1 VPLQNGCRAPLCVLE
16 YCSYFRVEV
25 WQENIVNKQVPFPRI
40 VLAFLTGLLLVSLAF
55 GSGFVVASF
64 QPRQSQ
70 SKAVHTNST
79 LPNPGPLSIFQEA
92 WDLIERDFFGSLPT
106 NRERVYGAVRGLLET
121 VDDPYTTFVEPIPR
135 RFEQDDLRG
144 SYGGI
149 GVALNRAANGQVV
162 LSPFRDSPA
171 AQAGI
176 LEGDVLLAVDDVR
189 ITPEMDVSQEVTA
202 LIRGEVGT
210 TVTLIIHR
218 GAETLTF
225 SIARQAIE
233 IPSVAW
239 HVLDQAPNLGYV
251 QVSSFTDR
259 TADELKDALDELLEG
274 DMDGLVLDLR
284 NNGGGLLQA
293 AIDVTDQFID
303 GGVVLYE
310 RRKGQE
316 EKSYVA
322 NQGELAPQIPLVVLV
337 NHGTA
342 SASEIVAGAI
352 QDHERGLLVG
362 EPTFGKGSVQLIF
375 DLSDGSSLH
384 VTAARWYTPDRHQLD
399 SVGLTPNLSVDADP
413 QSDSDAQLET
423 AITYLQSGQ

>member
-1 VPLQNGCRAPLCVLE
+1 VNKRFPF
-16 YCSYFRVEV
+16 FRV
-25 WQENIVNKQVPFPRI
+25 
-40 VLAFLTGLLLVSLAF
+40 VLAFLTGLFLVSLAF

-64 QPRQSQ
+64 QPRQPH
-70 SKAVHTNST
+70 SKAVHNSET
-79 LPNPGPLSIFQEA
+79 SLDSGPLSVFQEA
-92 WDLIERDFFGSLPT
+92 WGLIERDFFGALPT

-149 GVALNRAANGQVV
+149 GVALNRAADGQVV
-162 LSPFRDSPA
+162 LSPYRDSPA

-176 LEGDVLLAVDDVR
+176 LEGDVLLAVDDVP
-189 ITPEMDVSQEVTA
+189 ITAEMDVTQEVTA
-202 LIRGEVGT
+202 RIRGEVGT
-210 TVTLIIHR
+210 TVTLIVHR

-225 SIARQAIE
+225 SITRQVIE
-233 IPSVAW
+233 IPSVTW
-239 HVLDQAPNLGYV
+239 RVLDQAPNLGYV

-259 TADELKDALDELLEG
+259 TSDELKDALDELLKG
-274 DMDGLVLDLR
+274 DIQGLVLDLR

-293 AIDVTDQFID
+293 AIDVTDQFVD

-399 SVGLTPNLSVDADP
+399 GVGLTPNLVVDADP
-413 QSDSDAQLET
+413 QSESDVQLER

>member
-1 VPLQNGCRAPLCVLE
+1 VNKRFPF
-16 YCSYFRVEV
+16 FRV
-25 WQENIVNKQVPFPRI
+25 
-40 VLAFLTGLLLVSLAF
+40 VLAFLTGLFLVSLAF

-64 QPRQSQ
+64 QPRQPQ
-70 SKAVHTNST
+70 PKAVQNT
-79 LPNPGPLSIFQEA
+79 LLDSGPLSVFQEA
-92 WDLIERDFFGSLPT
+92 WDLIEKDFFGSLPT

-149 GVALNRAANGQVV
+149 GVALNRTADGQVV
-162 LSPFRDSPA
+162 LSPYRDSPA

-176 LEGDVLLAVDDVR
+176 LEGDVLLAVDDVP
-189 ITPEMDVSQEVTA
+189 ITAEMDVTQEVTA
-202 LIRGEVGT
+202 RIRGEVGT
-210 TVTLIIHR
+210 AVTLIIHR

-225 SIARQAIE
+225 SITRQVIE
-233 IPSVAW
+233 IPSVTW
-239 HVLDQAPNLGYV
+239 HVLDQAPSLGYV

-259 TADELKDALDELLEG
+259 TAGELKDALDELLAG
-274 DMDGLVLDLR
+274 DVQGLVLDLR
-284 NNGGGLLQA
+284 NNGGGLLQS
-293 AIDVTDQFID
+293 AIDVADQFVD
-303 GGVVLYE
+303 GGVILYE

-316 EKSYVA
+316 EKSYIA
-322 NQGELAPQIPLVVLV
+322 NQGGLALRIPLVVLV

-352 QDHERGLLVG
+352 QDRERGLLVG

-384 VTAARWYTPDRHQLD
+384 VTAARWYTPNRHQLD
-399 SVGLTPNLSVDADP
+399 GVGLTPNLSVEADSQSDADV
-413 QSDSDAQLET
+413 QLER
-423 AITYLQSGQ
+423 AITFLQSGHSGQ